1 MNPNT
6 GLTDKVLERTD
17 VLMWWG
23 HMAHDEVQ
31 DAVVDTF
38 INVCWVGWASFLH
51 SGHFSKVFKKLMGTS
66 CDLHWREAGEL
77 SASGR

>member
-17 VLMWWG
+17 VLMWSG

-38 INVCWVGWASFLH
+38 INVCGWDGLRCFALWAFL
-51 SGHFSKVFKKLMGTS
+51 
-66 CDLHWREAGEL
+66 
-77 SASGR
+77 